1 MKMNEKVTVIM
12 AVYNAEEYLHESIG
26 SLLNQTY
33 KELEI
38 ICVDDCSTDG
48 SKAILED
55 YARKDARI
63 RVLSTG
69 KNSGAAAARNKA
81 VEAMTGTLTTF
92 LDADDW
98 MSEDAIEKAVTTFHD
113 YPDTDCVL
121 FTCIMQRPDGTQY
134 PYPQEAFEVK
144 TGYDAFKD
152 SLTWAIHGIY
162 MARESLYRQH
172 PYDTTCRTFSDDNTT
187 RLHYYISRAVRT
199 CEGKYYYRYNPD
211 GISHNNTISRLD
223 YLRASE
229 SLRLQLSH
237 LSVNNDVLR
246 IYECQHWL
254 IIIDAYYFYF
264 SHRSHFSAGERKYCL
279 SEIRRAWKGVNVSF
293 LPLGLRCKFGYVPF
307 RFSWFLFR
315 CQEEIYFFLRS
326 LFRR

>member
-1 MKMNEKVTVIM
+1 MNEKVTVIM

-33 KELEI
+33 REIEI

-63 RVLSTG
+63 RVLSTE
-69 KNSGAAAARNKA
+69 KNSGVAAARNKA

-113 YPDTDCVL
+113 CPETDCVL
-121 FTCIMQRPDGTQY
+121 FSCIMQRPDGTQY

-144 TGYDAFKD
+144 SGHEAFKD

-172 PYDTTCRTFSDDNTT
+172 RYDDTCRTFSDDNTT
-187 RLHYYISRAVRT
+187 RIHYYISREVRT

-211 GISHNNTISRLD
+211 SVSHNNTISRLD

-229 SLRLQLSH
+229 SLRRH
-237 LSVNNDVLR
+237 LSDLGVSQDVFR
-246 IYECQHWL
+246 IYERQRWL
-254 IIIDAYYFYF
+254 ILIDAYMFYYKN
-264 SHRSHFSAGERKYCL
+264 RSHLTAEECAYCL
-279 SEIRRAWKGVNVSF
+279 SEIRRAWRECNVSS
-293 LPLGLRCKFGYVPF
+293 LPFALRLKFGYMPL
-307 RFSWFLFR
+307 RFSWLLFR
-315 CQEEIYFFLRS
+315 LQEECYFFLRS
-326 LFRR
+326 LIGK